1 MLQAYRVENGAL
13 KPVAVDPDGGVPEA
27 AVWLDMTAPS
37 REEEALVE
45 AALGIDVPTREEMQ
59 EIEATSRLY
68 SKGGA
73 LFMTAMVLF
82 HSTEEDPQGVPVTF
96 VLAHGRLVT
105 VRYAEPRPF
114 RTFVATTGRQG
125 PVPEGGA
132 GVFIALL
139 EAVIDRLADVLEIVG
154 EDMDRLSKEVF
165 AQSTGKAGR
174 HDFGG
179 VLKRL
184 GHHGLVTSK
193 ARESLVTL
201 GRLFVYAGQDEA
213 LNARPVQHRLKMLR
227 RDASSLVDH
236 TDFLSN
242 KVTFVL
248 DATLGLINIEQN
260 ATIKIFSVV
269 AVVFLPP
276 TLIASI
282 YGMNFEHMPELDWWF
297 GYPLAILAMIGSAI
311 LPYLFFKRRGWL

>member
-1 MLQAYRVENGAL
+1 MLQAYQVENGTL
-13 KPVAVDPDGGVPEA
+13 KPVAIGPDGALPPA
-27 AVWLDMTAPS
+27 AVWLDMTTPT
-37 REEEALVE
+37 RDEEALVE
-45 AALGIDVPTREEMQ
+45 SALGIDVPTREEMQ

-68 SKGGA
+68 SRNGA
-73 LFMTAMVLF
+73 LVMTAMVLF
-82 HSTEEDPQGVPVTF
+82 HSTDEDPQGVPVTF
-96 VLAHGRLVT
+96 VLTGGRLVT

-114 RTFVATTGRQG
+114 RSFVTATARQAA
-125 PVPEGGA
+125 VPPGGA
-132 GVFIALL
+132 GVFVALL

-165 AQSTGKAGR
+165 AQSSTKAGR
-174 HDFGG
+174 HDFGS

-201 GRLFVYAGQDEA
+201 GRLFVFAGQDEA
-213 LNARPVQHRLKMLR
+213 LRSRPVQHRLKMLR
-227 RDASSLVDH
+227 RDAASLSDH
-236 TDFLSN
+236 TDFLAN

-282 YGMNFEHMPELDWWF
+282 YGMNFEHMPELEWWF
-297 GYPLAILAMIGSAI
+297 GYPLALLAMIASAI